1 MLWQAAV
8 APPPR
13 QRQLEPK
20 TPHQEPPVTS
30 IWILAVHTAYQIKTI
45 QIYEDPASICQ
56 STTMSYYI
64 YYVQTLLFKLYKDS
78 TSTWDARCQTTDPF
92 QWKAHCPPSIGR
104 WCPWTT
110 SNGRLHPCNAWSRS
124 ACCKSVG
131 PFWAASGPLC
141 PVWVATFSSFC
152 WFLRVFAVFHHI
164 FVESEMNCAHLL
176 KSCRGLLSDPLG
188 PLICCVYSHI
198 TLHHKK

>member
-1 MLWQAAV
+1 MKILQVSAS
-8 APPPR
+8 PR
-13 QRQLEPK
+13 LC
-20 TPHQEPPVTS
+20 
-30 IWILAVHTAYQIKTI
+30 HT
-45 QIYEDPASICQ
+45 IC
-56 STTMSYYI
+56 TMSKH
-64 YYVQTLLFKLYKDS
+64 FSSNS
-78 TSTWDARCQTTDPF
+78 TRILPVPGTPRCQTTDPF
-92 QWKAHCPPSIGR
+92 QWAHCPPSIGR

-131 PFWAASGPLC
+131 PLWAASGPLC

-152 WFLRVFAVFHHI
+152 WFLRVFAMFHHI